1 MYGEESAR
9 TAEGVGRRIT
19 SLHRMRS
26 DFSSTVLMAYADRTL
41 NQETM
46 KGSGYLFLS
55 LTPRKPMAM
64 VEALLLG

>member
-1 MYGEESAR
+1 
-9 TAEGVGRRIT
+9 
-19 SLHRMRS
+19 MRS